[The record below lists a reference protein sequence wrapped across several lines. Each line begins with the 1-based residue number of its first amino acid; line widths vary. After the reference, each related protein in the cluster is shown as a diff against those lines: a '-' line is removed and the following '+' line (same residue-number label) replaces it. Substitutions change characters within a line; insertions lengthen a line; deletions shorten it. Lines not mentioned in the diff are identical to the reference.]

1 MDVVDFVFD
10 FFIIICIIGV
20 IIFIIVFFGC
30 VGVVR
35 EYVLLFKFVSELK
48 VQIFLNVIKC
58 LIVIELLLNYYKVR
72 NIN

>member
-35 EYVLLFKFVSELK
+35 EYVLLFKFVSEL
-48 VQIFLNVIKC
+48 
-58 LIVIELLLNYYKVR
+58 IV
-72 NIN
+72 